1 MVLPPRDRPPL
12 ALPRP
17 APERPALPLTCLR
30 ALLAAIAVL
39 VAVAAPTLEAQ
50 DDRFRT
56 AIELINVTA
65 TVSDRD
71 GHFVPNLRKEDF
83 SVYEN
88 DRPQEIAFFS
98 SERMPVSLGI
108 VLDASGSMTP
118 EKMTAARSA
127 IERFIFELLDPEDE
141 LFFVEFANAP
151 RLAQAW
157 TTDRK
162 AISRAVANVVP
173 AGGTAIYDAVAAA
186 LPVAASGRHRKKA
199 LLLISDGNDTN
210 SRRSMEDVQR
220 LIRES
225 EVLVYALGVDGPD
238 RNAPRVLRP
247 RTPFPPPRFQI
258 RMPFPGRGGGG
269 RLPPRVPP
277 PIGGGGGWQ
286 VPPGDRVDAD
296 TLRSLTDDTGGR
308 AEIVRGFTDL
318 GPATAKLAEELRSQY
333 FLGYAST
340 EPKDGR
346 WHAIRVE
353 VRGRRT
359 TVRARRGFIAS

>member
-1 MVLPPRDRPPL
+1 VAATL
-12 ALPRP
+12 
-17 APERPALPLTCLR
+17 
-30 ALLAAIAVL
+30 LLAA
-39 VAVAAPTLEAQ
+39 VAPRLEAQ

-56 AIELINVTA
+56 GIELINVTA
-65 TVSDRD
+65 TVTDRD
-71 GHFVPNLRKEDF
+71 GHVVPSLRKDDF
-83 SVYEN
+83 AVYEN
-88 DRPQEIAFFS
+88 GKQQEIAFFS

-108 VLDASGSMTP
+108 VLDSSGSMTP

-127 IERFIFELLDPEDE
+127 IERFIFELLDPDDE

-151 RLAQAW
+151 RLAQPW

-162 AISRAVANVVP
+162 AISRAVAEVVP
-173 AGGTAIYDAVAAA
+173 AGGTAIYDAIAAA
-186 LPVAASGRHRKKA
+186 LPVASTGRHRKKA

-210 SRRSMEDVQR
+210 SRRTMEDVQR

-225 EVLVYALGVDGPD
+225 DVLVYALGVDGSD
-238 RNAPRVLRP
+238 RDAPRVLRP

-258 RMPFPGRGGGG
+258 RMPFPGPGGGG

-277 PIGGGGGWQ
+277 PIGGRGPWQ
-286 VPPGDRVDAD
+286 GPPGERVDAD

-308 AEIVRGFTDL
+308 AEIVRGFADL

-353 VRGRRT
+353 VRGRRA

>member
-1 MVLPPRDRPPL
+1 ML
-12 ALPRP
+12 
-17 APERPALPLTCLR
+17 
-30 ALLAAIAVL
+30 
-39 VAVAAPTLEAQ
+39 AVAAPRLEAQ

-56 AIELINVTA
+56 GIELVNVTA

-71 GHFVPNLRKEDF
+71 GHFVPGLRKDDF
-83 SVYEN
+83 TVYEN
-88 DRPQEIAFFS
+88 GHAQEIAFFS
-98 SERMPVSLGI
+98 NERMPVSLGI
-108 VLDASGSMTP
+108 LLDASGSMTP
-118 EKMTAARSA
+118 EKMKAARSA
-127 IERFIFELLDPEDE
+127 IDRFIFELLDPDDE
-141 LFFVEFANAP
+141 LFFVEFANSP
-151 RLAQAW
+151 RVAQPW
-157 TTDRK
+157 TTDRR
-162 AISRAVANVVP
+162 AISRAVADVVP
-173 AGGTAIYDAVAAA
+173 IGGTAIYDAIAAA
-186 LPVAASGRHRKKA
+186 LPVAATGRHRKKA

-210 SRRSMEDVQR
+210 SRRSMEEAQR

-225 EVLVYALGVDGPD
+225 EVLVYALGVDGTE
-238 RNAPRVLRP
+238 RETPRILRP

-258 RMPFPGRGGGG
+258 RLPFPGPGGG

-277 PIGGGGGWQ
+277 PIGGGGTWQ

-308 AEIVRGFTDL
+308 AEIVRGFDDL
-318 GPATAKLAEELRSQY
+318 GPATAKLADELRSQY

-346 WHAIRVE
+346 WHTIRVE